1 MTKKKTGSRDF
12 RRFLAIAAAAVC
24 VSAGGVQAQEWTI
37 LGAKA
42 MGMGGAGVASVRG
55 AHALYWNPAMLARG
69 PSGGKKSGDPAKQQV
84 EAIAD
89 VATGPGFNI
98 GGGLSVV
105 MAATSDTVEAFD
117 TLADDLGN
125 LDLSSIRSQLDA
137 GTPLSQSDLQL
148 ALRIVAEDIPAVSDD
163 GNGII
168 LEAIGGPSAQ
178 VGRFGFGYF
187 LSAHGG
193 LQTVIDLT
201 GLAFGDEGIAGFL
214 GAGQDRSGLL
224 SGSGQSLADQL
235 TAGGNVTQNQAEEL
249 VFQAEQGGVNSS
261 NPSSQNL
268 LQSIVDQTAANQGG
282 DIANSFTDN
291 DSGVVFRGIFVQ
303 EVSAGYGHPFGD
315 WLAVG
320 VAAKIMYASTYS
332 DAFLLN
338 DLPEGEDLLEV
349 FKERENE
356 EGSLNLGFD
365 AGVLF
370 TPFHWLAAGVTG
382 HNLNAPSFERESGG
396 SFTLSPQARAG
407 VEVRPLPFL
416 SFAADIDLYK
426 YENEFLPG
434 YKSQI
439 LGGGAQVELGPV
451 ALRVGAS
458 KNLADEEESVVIHAG
473 VGIRMGYFSLDAAA
487 LVTPNLEGISTET
500 GAEAPQRA
508 GASLTL
514 GFNIPF

>member
-1 MTKKKTGSRDF
+1 
-12 RRFLAIAAAAVC
+12 
-24 VSAGGVQAQEWTI
+24 
-37 LGAKA
+37 

-55 AHALYWNPAMLARG
+55 AHALYWNPATLARG
-69 PSGGKKSGDPAKQQV
+69 PAGRRKPPGDPEKQQA
-84 EAIAD
+84 EAVAG

-98 GGGLSVV
+98 GGGLSFVA
-105 MAATSDTVEAFD
+105 AATSDTVEAVD

-125 LDLSSIRSQLDA
+125 LDLASIRSQLDA

-148 ALRIVAEDIPAVSDD
+148 ALKIVAEDLPALSEE

-168 LEAIGGPSAQ
+168 LEAIGGPAAQ
-178 VGRFGFGYF
+178 VGRFGFGFF

-193 LQTVIDLT
+193 LETVIDLT

-214 GAGQDRSGLL
+214 GAGQDRSGQL
-224 SGSGQSLADQL
+224 SASGQSFADQL
-235 TAGGNVTQNQAEEL
+235 ASGGNITQNQAEEL

-261 NPSSQNL
+261 NPSSQNM
-268 LQSIVDQTAANQGG
+268 LQNIVNQTAANQGG

-291 DSGVVFRGIFVQ
+291 ESGVIFRGIFVQ
-303 EVSAGYGHPFGD
+303 EVSAGYGHPFGE
-315 WLAVG
+315 WLALG
-320 VAAKIMYASTYS
+320 VAAKLMYASTYS
-332 DAFLLN
+332 DAFFLT
-338 DLPEGEDLLEV
+338 DLPEGEDLLEA

-356 EGSLNLGFD
+356 EGSLNFGFD
-365 AGVLF
+365 AGILF

-382 HNLNAPSFERESGG
+382 HNLNAPSFEREGGG
-396 SFTLSPQARAG
+396 SFQLEPQARAG

-451 ALRVGAS
+451 ALRAGAS

-473 VGIRMGYFSLDAAA
+473 LGVRMGYFSLDAAA
-487 LVTPNLEGISTET
+487 MLTPHFEGISAES
-500 GAEAPQRA
+500 GAEVPQRA